1 MKNKFIKLTVAF
13 LTVFGLG
20 SLLTLP
26 TFACEETNPGAC
38 AENICD
44 CQCVSSEIKAASG
57 CPGATTG
64 TLENSLQSILNSVI
78 LILGIVAVIAIVVG
92 GVWYMTSAGDA
103 GKVKK
108 AKDTIL
114 YACIGLVVCAL
125 AAVIVN
131 WTISAING
139 SGAPAGGSEGGTEE
153 VIEADPAETG
163 FLSENSIAFLEKKL

>member
-26 TFACEETNPGAC
+26 TFATDIC
-38 AENICD
+38 AMSG
-44 CQCVSSEIKAASG
+44 VSDEVKAASG
-57 CPGATTG
+57 CPGYSTG

-131 WTISAING
+131 WTISAINS